1 MGGDDIDW
9 KKLLLAYVAE
19 AEECLDLAGTN
30 SQVRV
35 EDIDDLTEHER
46 SVLAKVISE
55 RGPGSWGR
63 RNPKTT

>member
-1 MGGDDIDW
+1 MGGEDVDW

-30 SQVRV
+30 SHVRV
-35 EDIDDLTEHER
+35 EDLDLTEHER
-46 SVLAKVISE
+46 SVLAEVISE